1 MIQIFA
7 NPQTCI
13 GAGQCVRH
21 APQVFDQREHDGIV
35 VLLAHTAPDGL
46 APALKKAEKLCP
58 SQSIRIEQNVAS
70 H

>member
-1 MIQIFA
+1 MIRIYA
-7 NPQTCI
+7 DPQTCI

-35 VLLAHTAPDGL
+35 VLLAQTAPDAL
-46 APALKKAEKLCP
+46 APALKKAEQLCP
-58 SQSIRIEQNVAS
+58 SQAIRIEFMSDS